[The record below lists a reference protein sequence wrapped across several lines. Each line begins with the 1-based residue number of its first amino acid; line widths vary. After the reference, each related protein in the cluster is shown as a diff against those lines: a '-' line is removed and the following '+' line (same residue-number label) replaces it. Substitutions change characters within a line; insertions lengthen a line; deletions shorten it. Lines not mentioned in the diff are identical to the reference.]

1 MITYETRHVLPVLNA
16 DADVLSVS
24 FQQWAINENGDV
36 AEGVWDKKFEPPHKG
51 NIAAI
56 CDAIIEEQGVN
67 AFLDAV
73 LARKQAPVAQ
83 RDPLAPKP
91 MVPLTEAQERAFY
104 IKEVDDSIALV
115 IADKTRF
122 SMGYVEREKA
132 ATEYLASNCVIAP
145 SAWITRFADNVGM
158 TYKTA
163 AELIIAQAR
172 QYRQALFELD
182 NLRMD
187 KYLISKAATIG
198 EARNVYT
205 RICFDRNRIA
215 ENLS

>member
-1 MITYETRHVLPVLNA
+1 MTTYETRHVLPVLNA

-24 FQQWAINENGDV
+24 FQQWATNENGDV
-36 AEGVWDKKFEPPHKG
+36 AEGVWDKNFEPPHTG

-56 CDAIIEEQGVN
+56 CDAIIAEQGVN

-91 MVPLTEAQERAFY
+91 VTPPTEAQERAFY
-104 IKEVDDSIALV
+104 VKDVDDSIAAV

-122 SMGYVEREKA
+122 QMGYLEREA
-132 ATEYLASNCVIAP
+132 AAAAFLSPGNATPASD
-145 SAWITRFADNVGM
+145 WITRFADNVEM
-158 TYKTA
+158 SYVAA
-163 AELIIAQAR
+163 AELILSQAEK
-172 QYRQALFELD
+172 YRSALHALD

-187 KYLISKAATIG
+187 KYLITRATTIG

-205 RICFDRNRIA
+205 RICFDRETIA
-215 ENLS
+215 GDLK

>member
-1 MITYETRHVLPVLNA
+1 MTE
-16 DADVLSVS
+16 D
-24 FQQWAINENGDV
+24 E
-36 AEGVWDKKFEPPHKG
+36 
-51 NIAAI
+51 
-56 CDAIIEEQGVN
+56 
-67 AFLDAV
+67 
-73 LARKQAPVAQ
+73 LARLIASTPVRDMNASPILEAPVT
-83 RDPLAPKP
+83 PH
-91 MVPLTEAQERAFY
+91 TEAQERAFY

-122 SMGYVEREKA
+122 SMGYVERERA
-132 ATEYLASNCVIAP
+132 ATEFLASNCTIAP

-158 TYKTA
+158 TYKAA

-215 ENLS
+215 EGLS